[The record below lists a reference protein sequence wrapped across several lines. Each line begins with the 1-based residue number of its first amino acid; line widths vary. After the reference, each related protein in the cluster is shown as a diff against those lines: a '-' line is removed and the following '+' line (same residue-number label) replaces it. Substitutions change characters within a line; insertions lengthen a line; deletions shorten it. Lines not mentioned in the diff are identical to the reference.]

1 METSSKPNRKG
12 SGRTAAGE
20 DVGVAMISLGADAI
34 EPAFA
39 AHRQAL
45 RVLSE
50 AYRVYIRAED
60 AADLAYANAMEAVD
74 SSRYKNKEQRE
85 AKAETDAW
93 KERAELSRAKSNL
106 RTAQLMAEETKS
118 EIQRITTW
126 IEYLRLDLD
135 QER

>member
-1 METSSKPNRKG
+1 METSSKPSRKG

-60 AADLAYANAMEAVD
+60 AADRVCQCD
-74 SSRYKNKEQRE
+74 GG
-85 AKAETDAW
+85 
-93 KERAELSRAKSNL
+93 ERW
-106 RTAQLMAEETKS
+106 TAQ
-118 EIQRITTW
+118 QV
-126 IEYLRLDLD
+126 
-135 QER
+135 QEQGAAGSKGRDRRMEGEGLS